1 MKNLE
6 KARELGNGLLAD
18 VDRTRPDGET
28 DIRELTNDLCLRTDG
43 KIRRRIST
51 RSSSGR

>member
-1 MKNLE
+1 VIDN
-6 KARELGNGLLAD
+6 A
-18 VDRTRPDGET
+18 DGEV

-43 KIRRRIST
+43 RSARKIST

>member
-6 KARELGNGLLAD
+6 KARELGNGLLQRRRRH
-18 VDRTRPDGET
+18 VGRTSQ

-43 KIRRRIST
+43 KIRRRTST